1 VRPAAY
7 AVPVNQR
14 PRVLV
19 VEDDADTRHLVTSVL
34 REEGYV
40 VRTAANGRDAL
51 AILEKG
57 WRPEVMLCDLAMPE
71 MDGVSFLAARSAI
84 VGLTEVPVLLLSATH
99 ATTLPQIAA
108 GLDVAAYLAKPFRI
122 DVLIEL
128 VHRLTG
134 REDHGAAAE

>member
-1 VRPAAY
+1 VT
-7 AVPVNQR
+7 QR
-14 PRVLV
+14 ARVLV
-19 VEDDADTRHLVTSVL
+19 VEDDPDTRQLVTSVL

-40 VRTAANGRDAL
+40 VRTATNGRDAL
-51 AILEKG
+51 AMLEKG
-57 WRPEVMLCDLAMPE
+57 WRPEVMLLDLAMPE
-71 MDGVSFLAARSAI
+71 MDGVTFLSARSAI

-128 VHRLTG
+128 VHRLAG
-134 REDHGAAAE
+134 RDDQAASAD